1 MHFFQ
6 EVIHLRQTMQ
16 LGKYLR
22 GGKKIQ
28 VVEFGDIKDM
38 QWQLSQSAWC
48 VKALATKPKLYE
60 IWKLENKFLIES
72 YVIVNG
78 SSS

>member
-1 MHFFQ
+1 
-6 EVIHLRQTMQ
+6 MQ
-16 LGKYLR
+16 LGKYSIWEE
-22 GGKKIQ
+22 KQQIH
-28 VVEFGDIKDM
+28 VVEFGDIKGM
-38 QWQLSQSAWC
+38 QWQLSQSVQF
-48 VKALATKPKLYE
+48 VKGRATKPKLYE